1 MGRVSDPG
9 GFVCHHPSMNP
20 KVVEPVKEKLF
31 VKELVEKD
39 YDAEV
44 LKATEPVA
52 LDFYSADSAPCATLA
67 PRYGAVAEKFDGKIK
82 FYKILRGANE
92 ALAKQLNVTAS
103 PTLLFFKNGKEL
115 GERLSGDD
123 IKRTSLKASVEALL
137 K

>member
-1 MGRVSDPG
+1 MGRVSDPRA
-9 GFVCHHPSMNP
+9 FVCHYLSMNP

-82 FYKILRGANE
+82 FYRVLRGANE
-92 ALAKQLNVTAS
+92 ALAKQLNVTTS

-115 GERLSGDD
+115 GERLTGDD

>member
-1 MGRVSDPG
+1 MGRVSDPRA
-9 GFVCHHPSMNP
+9 FVCHHPSMNP

>member
-1 MGRVSDPG
+1 MA
-9 GFVCHHPSMNP
+9 NP
-20 KVVEPVKEKLF
+20 KVPEPVKEKLF

-44 LKATEPVA
+44 LKAPEPVA

-67 PRYGAVAEKFDGKIK
+67 PRYGAVAEKFDGKIR
-82 FYKILRGANE
+82 FFKILRGANE
-92 ALAKQLNVTAS
+92 ALARQLNVTAS

>member
-1 MGRVSDPG
+1 
-9 GFVCHHPSMNP
+9 MNP
-20 KVVEPVKEKLF
+20 KAAAAEPVKEKLF

-39 YDAEV
+39 FDAEV
-44 LKATEPVA
+44 LKSAEPVA

-67 PRYGAVAEKFDGKIK
+67 PRYGAVAEKFDGKIR
-82 FYKILRGANE
+82 FFKILRSANE
-92 ALAKQLNVTAS
+92 ALAKQLKVTAS